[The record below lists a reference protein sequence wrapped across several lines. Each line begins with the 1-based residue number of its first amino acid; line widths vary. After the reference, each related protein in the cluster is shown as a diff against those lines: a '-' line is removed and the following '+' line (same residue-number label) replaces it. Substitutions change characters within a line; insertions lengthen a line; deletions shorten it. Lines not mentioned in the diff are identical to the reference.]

1 MVRPG
6 RFELPTPW
14 FEAKYSIQLSYR
26 RINDIIFFFF
36 FLKKGAL
43 RSNYAEYKSFFDK
56 DFNPQTHG
64 SDLDL
69 TPWKEKFSTNQFV

>member
-1 MVRPG
+1 M
-6 RFELPTPW
+6 F
-14 FEAKYSIQLSYR
+14 K
-26 RINDIIFFFF
+26 FF

-69 TPWKEKFSTNQFV
+69 TPWKEKFDTNQFV